1 MVIGKNIT
9 LFSCPLEVS
18 CPFDVVAQLLQQSRW
33 EAPRVAAPLGA
44 HTGWNLRNPES
55 GAPGEL
61 FRMVGAYFP
70 FLREPV
76 ARRCPSHGVYLEK
89 IRAAA
94 RQLMEGRYLL
104 RGDLPSL
111 EALSAK
117 EWEFVNR
124 R

>member
-1 MVIGKNIT
+1 M
-9 LFSCPLEVS
+9 
-18 CPFDVVAQLLQQSRW
+18 QQSRW
-33 EAPRVAAPLGA
+33 EAPRVAAPLAA
-44 HTGWNLRNPES
+44 HTGWNLRNPKI
-55 GAPGEL
+55 GAPEEL

-70 FLREPV
+70 FSRETV
-76 ARRCPSHGVYLEK
+76 VRRYPSREVYLEK

-104 RGDLPSL
+104 PGDLPSL